1 MKRRGDD
8 WWIVWL
14 IYLFSPIILL
24 FGLLFLAKGL
34 SIIVGYMEFIQSLT
48 GFEDKSFMLLIS
60 IGIPPILVLY
70 ILIRLLEKLEK
81 KLKDQAQK
89 N

>member
-24 FGLLFLAKGL
+24 FGLLFLVKGL
-34 SIIVGYMEFIQSLT
+34 NLLVAYIEFIQNIS
-48 GFEDKSFMLLIS
+48 GFEDQSFMLLIS
-60 IGIPPILVLY
+60 IGIPPIVILY
-70 ILIRLLEKLEK
+70 ILVRLFEKLEK
-81 KLKDQAQK
+81 KLKDQAHK
-89 N
+89 